1 MRAWTISHMAVRSP
15 KSLALAPERRRQSL
29 EKKFRRR
36 SRLERRASGAQRGAH
51 GFSPK
56 ISLSWLVFLC
66 RSVSS
71 RSAYFNATVL
81 VEGGASRVIVGKD
94 GVTSKGIFSWGER
107 RATGL
112 TCIISR

>member
-1 MRAWTISHMAVRSP
+1 MAMISSTRA
-15 KSLALAPERRRQSL
+15 LALLAGL
-29 EKKFRRR
+29 LMFFA
-36 SRLERRASGAQRGAH
+36 LIGCGGGIERRASGAQRGAH

-71 RSAYFNATVL
+71 RNAYFNATVS
-81 VEGGASRVIVGKD
+81 VEGGESRVMLGKN

-112 TCIISR
+112 TCIISS